1 MERQCLL
8 QNDGTTV
15 LVTGGAE
22 DKLDEV
28 VAAAHSEWR
37 WLRMKKRVAVFA
49 GHR

>member
-15 LVTGGAE
+15 LITGSAE
-22 DKLDEV
+22 DNLQEV

-37 WLRMKKRVAVFA
+37 WLRTKERVTAFA
-49 GHR
+49 EHR